1 MTFIIK
7 RLRVSALLL
16 FLLLVIGLACV
27 GNLRA
32 QLKKD
37 EVDFEVL
44 TTVTS
49 EKGYNCC
56 LWNMAEKHLG
66 DPFQWKCIQ
75 EMNKI
80 PNERRIS
87 VGTVVYIPA
96 KCRKG
101 YVEKP
106 AEKPAEKPVATPVN
120 ELQAK
125 FDDAMAKLKACEDEK
140 AKLAKALEECKK
152 ADKSTGDSDELKKC
166 KAERNKLA
174 KALEECKNASEGD
187 EDQARRMRGLRQEL
201 EECDAK
207 MQRLT
212 RAMKDKDAT
221 IDELEGKLRRARG
234 EAGEPEE
241 LMARMRDKEKRIGE
255 LERQLEECRSKLEGG
270 RDRGPDRERDM
281 GAREREYGKPPKP
294 EKGECATSRSFVAA
308 MAIAIV
314 GSIVWIA
321 TSASD

>member
-7 RLRVSALLL
+7 RLRVLSLLL
-16 FLLLVIGLACV
+16 FLLLIIGLACV
-27 GNLRA
+27 DTLRA

-44 TTVTS
+44 TTVTA

-87 VGTVVYIPA
+87 LGTVVYIPA
-96 KCRKG
+96 ECKRG
-101 YVEKP
+101 YV
-106 AEKPAEKPVATPVN
+106 AKPAEKPVEKPAEPAVVKV
-120 ELQAK
+120 EEKPA
-125 FDDAMAKLKACEDEK
+125 DDIMAKLKACEDEK
-140 AKLAKALEECKK
+140 GKLAKALK
-152 ADKSTGDSDELKKC
+152 DC
-166 KAERNKLA
+166 KAEKNKLA
-174 KALEECKNASEGD
+174 KALEECKSKMP
-187 EDQARRMRGLRQEL
+187 EDKKINQLKQEL

-207 MQRLT
+207 LQRLT

-221 IDELEGKLRRARG
+221 IDELEAKLRRMRA
-234 EAGEPEE
+234 EAEDCETAMRKVRERDRRIEE
-241 LMARMRDKEKRIGE
+241 LEKELRDCRDKLEGRREPVARDKE
-255 LERQLEECRSKLEGG
+255 Q
-270 RDRGPDRERDM
+270 P
-281 GAREREYGKPPKP
+281 KPPKP
-294 EKGECATSRSFVAA
+294 EKGECKSTRSFVAA
-308 MAIAIV
+308 MAIALV

>member
-1 MTFIIK
+1 MTFIRE
-7 RLRVSALLL
+7 RLRVPALLL
-16 FLLLVIGLACV
+16 FLLSVIGFACV
-27 GNLRA
+27 GNLYA

-66 DPFQWKCIQ
+66 DPLQWKCIQ

-87 VGTVVYIPA
+87 IGTVVYIPE
-96 KCRKG
+96 KCKKG
-101 YVEKP
+101 YVEK
-106 AEKPAEKPVATPVN
+106 EKPAAPAV
-120 ELQAK
+120 
-125 FDDAMAKLKACEDEK
+125 DDTMAKLKACEDEN

-152 ADKSTGDSDELKKC
+152 AGKSAGDADALKKC

-174 KALEECKNASEGD
+174 KALEECHKALEECRKASEDDG
-187 EDQARRMRGLRQEL
+187 DQARKIRGLRQEL

-221 IDELEGKLRRARG
+221 IEELEAKLRRMRA
-234 EAGEPEE
+234 EAGDPEE
-241 LMARMRDKEKRIGE
+241 AMGRMRDRERRIGE
-255 LERQLEECRSKLEGG
+255 LERQLEECHKRLEGG
-270 RDRGPDRERDM
+270 RDRERPDRERDM
-281 GAREREYGKPPKP
+281 GDAKEREYGRPPKP

>member
-66 DPFQWKCIQ
+66 DPMQWKCIQ

-96 KCRKG
+96 KCKKG
-101 YVEKP
+101 YVEK
-106 AEKPAEKPVATPVN
+106 AVEKPAPKAD
-120 ELQAK
+120 ELA
-125 FDDAMAKLKACEDEK
+125 DCMAKLKACEDEK
-140 AKLAKALEECKK
+140 EKLARALEECKK
-152 ADKSTGDSDELKKC
+152 KAGGAEALEKC
-166 KAERNKLA
+166 KAENRELA
-174 KALEECKNASEGD
+174 EALEQCKEEGKPN
-187 EDQARRMRGLRQEL
+187 RRMRGLRQEL
-201 EECDAK
+201 EDCDATL
-207 MQRLT
+207 QRLT
-212 RAMKDKDAT
+212 RAMRDKDAT
-221 IDELEGKLRRARG
+221 IDELEAKLRRMRAETEECEAIRREARRK
-234 EAGEPEE
+234 EE
-241 LMARMRDKEKRIGE
+241 RIGE
-255 LERQLEECRSKLEGG
+255 LERQLEKC
-270 RDRGPDRERDM
+270 RDRLEDMEDDDDDDDNDRDEGM
-281 GAREREYGKPPKP
+281 GKKPSKP
-294 EKGECATSRSFVAA
+294 AKPMKGECKTSRSFVAA
-308 MAIAIV
+308 MAIALV
-314 GSIVWIA
+314 GSIVWIG
-321 TSASD
+321 TSSSD